1 MDQKKELGKGIRAL
15 LGNMDTN
22 KTSPSTSVSPLAS
35 VQMIAIEQIEKNP
48 YQPRNEFEKNALDEL
63 AATIKIHGIIQPI
76 TVRKIANN
84 RYQLISGERRTKA
97 AQLIGLKELP
107 AYIRSA
113 NDQSMLEMALI
124 ENVQRENL
132 NAIEVAISMARLI
145 EECKLTHN
153 DMSSRLGKDR
163 STVTNYLRLLK
174 LPPDIQQAVKTK
186 KISMGHA
193 RALAGIDN
201 LVLQIK
207 LFKEAILHEWS
218 VRQLESTIK
227 SYEGTKTSNRQEKD
241 SKPADHF
248 IKPYTDKANAIFGRK
263 TIIKSDKK
271 GRGSLTVP
279 FTSLDELNELL
290 DRISV

>member
-1 MDQKKELGKGIRAL
+1 
-15 LGNMDTN
+15 
-22 KTSPSTSVSPLAS
+22 
-35 VQMIAIEQIEKNP
+35 
-48 YQPRNEFEKNALDEL
+48 
-63 AATIKIHGIIQPI
+63 
-76 TVRKIANN
+76 
-84 RYQLISGERRTKA
+84 
-97 AQLIGLKELP
+97 
-107 AYIRSA
+107 
-113 NDQSMLEMALI
+113 MLEMALI

-227 SYEGTKTSNRQEKD
+227 SYEGTKTSNRQEKTPNLLIIL
-241 SKPADHF
+241 SNLIR
-248 IKPYTDKANAIFGRK
+248 IKPTLYLEGKPSSKVT
-263 TIIKSDKK
+263 K